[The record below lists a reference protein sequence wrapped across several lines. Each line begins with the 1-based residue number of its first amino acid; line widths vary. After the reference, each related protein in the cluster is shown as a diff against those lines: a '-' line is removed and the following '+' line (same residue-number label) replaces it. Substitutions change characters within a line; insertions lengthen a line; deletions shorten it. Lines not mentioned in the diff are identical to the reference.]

1 MKIDINPAI
10 AALLQARVNAGQF
23 TSVEEALTAA
33 VLGIGDND
41 GAFDG
46 QAWAKPYLA
55 EAKASLARGEGLDDD
70 AVWTKLE
77 QRFGPIV

>member
-10 AALLQARVNAGQF
+10 AALLQARVAAGQF
-23 TSVEEALTAA
+23 TSLEEALAAA

-41 GAFDG
+41 SAFDE
-46 QAWAKPYLA
+46 QAWAKPYLS